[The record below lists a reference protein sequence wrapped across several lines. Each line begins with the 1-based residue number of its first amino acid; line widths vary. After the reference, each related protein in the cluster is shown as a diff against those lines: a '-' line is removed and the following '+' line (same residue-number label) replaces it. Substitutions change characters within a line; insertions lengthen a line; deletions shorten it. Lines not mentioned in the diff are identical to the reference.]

1 MHTKS
6 PDVVEVLLELVLA
19 QDDPQ
24 GLLTLGGPIVIVGAL
39 FLTIPE

>member
-6 PDVVEVLLELVLA
+6 PDVVDVLLELVLA

-24 GLLTLGGPIVIVGAL
+24 GLLTLGGPIVGAL
-39 FLTIPE
+39 LLTIPE